1 MAGPLSGY
9 RILEFG
15 ANLTGPIATMLMGDQ
30 GADVIKVETGTGD
43 QLRYGGDA
51 RKGVVGL
58 NTMFLNANRN
68 KRSVVLD
75 LKRKEHLEAAIA
87 LAKSSD
93 VVVQNFRPGV
103 SERLG
108 LGYDAV
114 RRVRPD
120 IVYVSIDGV
129 GDVGPDKDRRVYDI
143 VVQGLSGFAGV
154 QADGATGEPRIV
166 QNAVVDKA
174 TALAVWQATTAALL
188 HRERTGEG
196 QHVRVSMLNVAL
208 SFLWPEAMGRATLDG
223 DDVTRGGSMASVR
236 YCYETADGH
245 ILVGFMSNDEFAA
258 VARVI
263 GREDLVAD
271 PRYAHVGLR
280 FANAASL
287 NEAVAEAIRHIPTAE
302 LLEKLRGAD
311 AVFAPVNRAET
322 ITEDPQIRAI
332 EALVEREHPVVGRYR
347 QPVHPVRF
355 EASPAA
361 LDRHPPILGEH
372 TEEVLRELGISLDRD
387 VG

>member
-1 MAGPLSGY
+1 MMVGPLSGY

-75 LKRKEHLEAAIA
+75 LKRAEHLNAAIA

-103 SERLG
+103 VDRLG
-108 LGYDAV
+108 LGYEAIRTV
-114 RRVRPD
+114 KPD

-129 GDVGPDKDRRVYDI
+129 GDVGPDRDRRVYDI

-154 QADGATGEPRIV
+154 QADSTSGEPRVV

-174 TALAVWQATTAALL
+174 TALAVWQAATAALL

-223 DDVTRGGSMASVR
+223 EDVVRGGSMASVR

-245 ILVGFMSNDEFAA
+245 ILIGFVSNDEFAA

-263 GREDLVAD
+263 DREDLLDD
-271 PRYAHVGLR
+271 PRYTHVGLR

-287 NEAVAEAIRHIPTAE
+287 NQAIADAIRHRPTAE
-302 LLEKLRGAD
+302 LLTQLRNAD
-311 AVFAPVNRAET
+311 AVFAPVNRPET

-332 EALVEREHPVVGRYR
+332 EALVERDHPVAGRYR

-355 EASPAA
+355 GASPAS
-361 LDRHPPILGEH
+361 LDRHPPSLGEH
-372 TEEVLRELGISLDRD
+372 TDEVLAEVGIALDR
-387 VG
+387 G